1 MTKRGKKRNL
11 YTESGSR
18 IGKMTRRRLKFEA
31 GEADAEA
38 AQVKHLGDA
47 GSFKFN
53 GCPTLSEPILESRVV
68 YSFLLRG

>member
-1 MTKRGKKRNL
+1 
-11 YTESGSR
+11 
-18 IGKMTRRRLKFEA
+18 MTRRRLKFEA